1 MKCLIFETLNFRNV
15 IYIFFCDY
23 EKLLFFNFQNVFV
36 KFIYKIF
43 LFKKIKKINFS
54 FSNLFDKNNKH
65 FNTKIDYDELINLS
79 QLIFSNQ
86 KFNSKNIYF
95 KFYFEKEV
103 SLNYY
108 NNFQYKNSLLCLSI
122 LINYV
127 LEYSKNSN
135 YVTNFILE
143 DRNFKREIKKFYDSK
158 NLQINFKN
166 FINIFKIIKSLIKK
180 ILLFFLKNIKKKKTN
195 FKKNILNFEKLIII
209 DSDIEYVN
217 NTNFWN
223 NIKILLCFSYSRK
236 DIIENLDKNFD
247 YISLD
252 FFIKIIY

>member
-54 FSNLFDKNNKH
+54 FLNLFDKNNKH
-65 FNTKIDYDELINLS
+65 FNTKIDYNELINLS
-79 QLIFSNQ
+79 QSIFSNQ

-108 NNFQYKNSLLCLSI
+108 NN
-122 LINYV
+122 
-127 LEYSKNSN
+127 
-135 YVTNFILE
+135 
-143 DRNFKREIKKFYDSK
+143 
-158 NLQINFKN
+158 LQ
-166 FINIFKIIKSLIKK
+166 
-180 ILLFFLKNIKKKKTN
+180 T
-195 FKKNILNFEKLIII
+195 
-209 DSDIEYVN
+209 
-217 NTNFWN
+217 
-223 NIKILLCFSYSRK
+223 
-236 DIIENLDKNFD
+236 
-247 YISLD
+247 
-252 FFIKIIY
+252 